1 MTEIVKAEYAGAV
14 EVREQVNSIQ
24 HLMACVLKE
33 GTHYGKIPGT
43 GKDAKPSLLQ
53 PGAEKIA
60 QMFHLVP
67 RYEYE
72 CRELPGGHREYDF
85 TCALAQRETG
95 DVMGM
100 GYGLCSTMESKYRYR
115 TEWNNGQKSRRE
127 NPDIA
132 DTYNT
137 VFKMAKKRAFVD
149 AVKST
154 TAASD
159 IFTQDVEDMPA
170 YMFAGGKREQPAQ
183 DVRVEA
189 PSLPA
194 QTIDARRA
202 VMQSLAERLAEA
214 TRNDVEACKKALFAQ
229 GDFRTMDAAQWDAY
243 RERCEAN
250 INSAKAS
257 EQAAQTADAE
267 YDAIVAA
274 EYEDAVAPDAVEVTD
289 GD

>member
-1 MTEIVKAEYAGAV
+1 MTDEIVKAEYAGAI
-14 EVREQVNSIQ
+14 EVREQVNAIQ
-24 HLMACVLKE
+24 HLMKCVLIE
-33 GTHYGKIPGT
+33 GTHYGRIPGT
-43 GKDAKPSLLQ
+43 GKDAKPTLLQ
-53 PGAEKIA
+53 AGAEKIA

-67 RYEYE
+67 QFEYTE
-72 CRELPGGHREYDF
+72 RELPGGHREYNF
-85 TCALAQRETG
+85 TCTLTQGETG
-95 DVMGM
+95 QIKGM

-115 TEWNNGQKSRRE
+115 NEWRNGQKIRQE

-132 DTYNT
+132 DAYNT
-137 VFKMAKKRAFVD
+137 VLKMAKKRAYVD

-159 IFTQDVEDMPA
+159 IFTQDVEDMPS
-170 YMFAGGKREQPAQ
+170 YMFAGKREQPAQ

-189 PSLPA
+189 PALPA

-202 VMQSLAERLAEA
+202 VMQSMAERLAEA
-214 TRNDVEACKKALFAQ
+214 THADVDACKKALFAQ
-229 GDFRTMDAAQWDAY
+229 GDFRAMDAAQWDAY

-250 INSAKAS
+250 IRSAQEA
-257 EQAAQTADAE
+257 EQASQAAE

>member
-1 MTEIVKAEYAGAV
+1 MTTSSDIVKSEYQGAV
-14 EVREQVNSIQ
+14 EVREQVNAIQ
-24 HLMACVLKE
+24 HLMAAVLKE

-67 RYEYE
+67 KYSYQM
-72 CRELPGGHREYDF
+72 RELPGGHREYDF
-85 TCALAQRETG
+85 VCTLVGYSDGAVAGE
-95 DVMGM
+95 

-115 TEWNNGQKSRRE
+115 NEWRNGQKYRQE

-170 YMFAGGKREQPAQ
+170 YMFQGGQQPAQ
-183 DVRVEA
+183 A
-189 PSLPA
+189 QAQPSGPQLSS

-202 VMQSLAERLAEA
+202 VMQSLSEQLADA
-214 TRNDVEACKKALFAQ
+214 TRSDVESCKKALFHQ
-229 GDFRTMDAAQWDAY
+229 GDYRTMDQAQWDEY
-243 RERCEAN
+243 RGRCEST
-250 INSAKAS
+250 IRSARMA
-257 EQAAQTADAE
+257 
-267 YDAIVAA
+267 V
-274 EYEDAVAPDAVEVTD
+274 EDAVAEPDAINDDAGIVEPDEVETGN